1 LLMKFSILI
10 LNVPSRFEQAARL
23 YNKLL
28 AQVGTLP
35 VEILMLTDNKKR
47 SIGDKRNDLVVAAR
61 GEYLAFIDD
70 DDDVADDYVAEI
82 MKAIEFSPD
91 VIVFNEQATLNGEN
105 PFIVR
110 PGVEYVNEPSKKIDG
125 KWMDIRRR
133 PWHWCVWKS
142 SIAKTERVPDMMY
155 GEDSLW
161 VERLFPKVR
170 RQERINKVL
179 RYYRY
184 NKTTSEAGK

>member
-1 LLMKFSILI
+1 MKFSILI
-10 LNVPSRFEQAARL
+10 LSVPSRFDKMIAL
-23 YNKLL
+23 YNKLMR
-28 AQVGTLP
+28 QVGTLD
-35 VEILMLTDNKKR
+35 VEVLVMVDNKKR

-61 GEYLAFIDD
+61 GDYLAFIDD
-70 DDDVADDYVAEI
+70 DDDVSDDYVAEI
-82 MKAIEFSPD
+82 MKAIEHGPD
-91 VIVFNEQATLNGEN
+91 VIVFNEEATLNGEN

-110 PGVEYVNEPSKKIDG
+110 PGVEYVNEPSKKIGG

-133 PWHWCVWKS
+133 PWHWCAWKS

-170 RQERINKVL
+170 RQERIDKVL

-184 NKTTSEAGK
+184 NKATSEAK

>member
-1 LLMKFSILI
+1 MKFSILI

-28 AQVGTLP
+28 AQVGALP

-47 SIGDKRNDLVVAAR
+47 TIGDKRNDLVVASR

-70 DDDVADDYVAEI
+70 DDDVGEDYVGDI
-82 MKAIEFSPD
+82 LKAIEFNPD

-105 PFIVR
+105 PFVVR
-110 PGVEYVNEPSKKIDG
+110 PGIEYVNEPCKKVNG
-125 KWMDIRRR
+125 KWIDIRRR

-142 SIAKTERVPDMMY
+142 SIAKTERVPDSSW
-155 GEDSLW
+155 GEDVLW
-161 VERLFPKVR
+161 VERLFPKVKV
-170 RQERINKVL
+170 QHRIDKIL
-179 RYYRY
+179 RFYRY
-184 NKTTSEAGK
+184 DKTKSEAGK